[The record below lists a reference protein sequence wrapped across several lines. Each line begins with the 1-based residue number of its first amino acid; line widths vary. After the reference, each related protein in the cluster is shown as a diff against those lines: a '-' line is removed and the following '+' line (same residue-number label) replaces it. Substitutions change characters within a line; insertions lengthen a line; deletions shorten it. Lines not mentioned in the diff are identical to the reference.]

1 MKKSKPKKK
10 KKKREKEINGEVV
23 EVVGYGH
30 RRWEMGEEIKSR
42 GYDLL

>member
-1 MKKSKPKKK
+1 MKKSQPKK

-30 RRWEMGEEIKSR
+30 RSREMGEEIKSR
-42 GYDLL
+42 GYDLF